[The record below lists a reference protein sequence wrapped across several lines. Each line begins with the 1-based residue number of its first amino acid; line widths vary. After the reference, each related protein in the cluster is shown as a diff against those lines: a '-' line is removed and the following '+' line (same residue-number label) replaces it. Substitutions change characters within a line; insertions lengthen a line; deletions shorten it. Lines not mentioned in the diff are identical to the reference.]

1 MTTPVT
7 DSVGWDE
14 LWRKNLECYVQGAPR
29 TGVFVHHLFPDAR
42 TYLELGAGSARDSFH
57 LSQLGKVATASD
69 FSPAAVEGW
78 RRIYSPD
85 FRGKQVDVFNID
97 APESAFDVTFHN
109 GLFVYFGDD
118 QIKRA
123 LVEQRRVTRQAMVI
137 IVHNKRDTRRV
148 RSFEALR
155 ETNPL
160 FRIRFFE
167 PEEIAS
173 LVKASGIG
181 YRDLSIH
188 KFGGPSDLAYRVLKT
203 NPHTT
208 QRNLWLGGL
217 ASRLKPLTPWSRAER
232 TATTSIPA

>member
-1 MTTPVT
+1 MMTPVT

-14 LWRKNLECYVQGAPR
+14 LWRKNLEDYVQGAPR
-29 TGVFVHHLFPDAR
+29 TGVFVHHLFPNAR

-57 LSQLGKVATASD
+57 LSQLGRVATASD
-69 FSPAAVEGW
+69 FSPAVEGW
-78 RRIYSPD
+78 RRIYPPD
-85 FRGKQVDVFNID
+85 FRGKLVDAFNIE

-109 GLFVYFGDD
+109 GLYVLFDDD
-118 QIKRA
+118 QIRRA

-137 IVHNKRDTRRV
+137 IVHNKRNTRGV

-181 YRDLSIH
+181 YRDVSIH
-188 KFGGPSDLAYRVLKT
+188 KFGGPSDLAYQILKT
-203 NPHTT
+203 NAHTT

-217 ASRLKPLTPWSRAER
+217 ASRLYPLTPWSRVER
-232 TATTSIPA
+232 IATIVHL